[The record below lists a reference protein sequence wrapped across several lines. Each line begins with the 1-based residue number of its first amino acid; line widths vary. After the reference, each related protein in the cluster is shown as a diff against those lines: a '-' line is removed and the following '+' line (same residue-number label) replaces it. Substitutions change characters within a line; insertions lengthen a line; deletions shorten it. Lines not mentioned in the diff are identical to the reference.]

1 MAKKMIGK
9 ACSPGMTKTTEDSI
23 RDLINWIHVMKE
35 EEMQDV
41 TTRIEPKTAK
51 ELVRKLEGL
60 ARRVG
65 SICA

>member
-1 MAKKMIGK
+1 MARKA

-23 RDLINWIHVMKE
+23 RDIINWIHVMKE
-35 EEMQDV
+35 EEVQDV

-51 ELVRKLEGL
+51 ELVKRLEGL

-65 SICA
+65 GICE